1 MAESAATSPPRPR
14 PLLAGAAVAL
24 LYLILLTPILLD
36 HLPNGRAAFDEIN
49 FHEPAIRVFARELPL
64 PWLRDYLSATTPGYH
79 LLLAAVSLALP
90 DSEWL
95 LRAANIAM
103 SLALVGLLA
112 GACAARAR
120 SWRAAL
126 LALPF
131 AASMHVLFSGAWLL
145 PDNLGWL
152 LVLAVLLVCL
162 RVPFRPIYCA
172 YAGAILLLLVLVRQ
186 IHLWAA
192 APIIAAA
199 WMSVLFPDP
208 HHHPGLPRPAAP
220 GGIDSANWRELLFAR
235 PLVRAHRAFVAL
247 VCCAPAVLAVLYFHR
262 LWGGLVPPSFQ
273 GQYHNPNPAAPAFIL
288 ALFGLFGLF
297 FLPLLLPGL
306 AAAWRERRWLLL
318 GAAGAGLLAAMIPAT
333 THAAEAGRHSGLWNI
348 SRAFEARGFVLFGRT
363 SILIAALAA
372 LGGAALVGWLR
383 LIPFRQGVVLL
394 AALAGFTAAQAASFQ
409 LFQRYIEPFVLMLLA
424 IMSTIA
430 FRTDAPGRSP
440 LRSLLA
446 LPALLAGLLA
456 VQTALVLRS
465 AEPAGFFGFH
475 AGDPRL
481 RAYLRDGDNAAVDG
495 RKVEPRPRGARS
507 PGP

>member
-1 MAESAATSPPRPR
+1 MADPDATSPPRPR

-24 LYLILLTPILLD
+24 LYLLLLTPILLD
-36 HLPNGRAAFDEIN
+36 HLPYGRAAFDEIN
-49 FHEPAIRVFARELPL
+49 FHEPTIRVFARELPL

-79 LLLAAVSLALP
+79 LLLAAVSLARP

-95 LRAANIAM
+95 LRAVNIAI

-120 SWRAAL
+120 TRLAGL

-162 RVPFRPIYCA
+162 RVPFRPIYCV
-172 YAGAILLLLVLVRQ
+172 YAGALLFLLVLARQ

-208 HHHPGLPRPAAP
+208 RHHPGLPRPAAP
-220 GGIDSANWRELLFAR
+220 GGVESADWRELFFAR
-235 PLVRAHRAFVAL
+235 PVVRAHRAFVAA
-247 VCCAPAVLAVLYFHR
+247 VCCAPAAIAVISFYR
-262 LWGGLVPPSFQ
+262 IWNGLVPPSFQ

-288 ALFGLFGLF
+288 ALLGLFSLF
-297 FLPLLLPGL
+297 FFPILLPGL
-306 AAAWRERRWLLL
+306 VRAWRESRLILF
-318 GAAGAGLLAAMIPAT
+318 AAVAAALLAALLPAT
-333 THAAEAGRHSGLWNI
+333 THSIEGGRHSGLWSI
-348 SRAFEARGFVLFGRT
+348 SRALEARGLVLFGRT
-363 SILIAALAA
+363 SPLIAGLAVF
-372 LGGAALVGWLR
+372 GGAALTAWMRLVPLR
-383 LIPFRQGVVLL
+383 AAVVLL

-409 LFQRYIEPFVLMLLA
+409 LYQRYIEPFLLLFLA
-424 IMSTIA
+424 LLGALSLQST
-430 FRTDAPGRSP
+430 AP
-440 LRSLLA
+440 RSLRACLA
-446 LPALLAGLLA
+446 LPALLGALVAL
-456 VQTALVLRS
+456 QTAHSLRG
-465 AEPAGFFGFH
+465 AKPAGFFGFH

-481 RAYLRDGDNAAVDG
+481 KAYIRDGDKAVVDG
-495 RKVEPRPRGARS
+495 NKVEPLPRGAPP

>member
-1 MAESAATSPPRPR
+1 MPDAQPTTVPSSRR
-14 PLLAGAAVAL
+14 FLAGAAVAL
-24 LYLILLTPILLD
+24 LYLFLLTPILLD

-49 FHEPAIRVFARELPL
+49 YHEPTIRVFARELPL

-95 LRAANIAM
+95 LRAANIAI

-112 GACAARAR
+112 GTCAARAR

-152 LVLAVLLVCL
+152 FVLAVLLVCL
-162 RVPFRPIYCA
+162 RIPFRPIFCVH
-172 YAGAILLLLVLVRQ
+172 AGALLLLLVLARQ

-235 PLVRAHRAFVAL
+235 PIVRTHRAFVAA
-247 VCCAPAVLAVLYFHR
+247 VCCAPAAIAVISFYR
-262 LWGGLVPPSFQ
+262 IWNGLVPPSFQ

-288 ALFGLFGLF
+288 ALFGLFSLF
-297 FLPLLLPGL
+297 FIPILLPGL
-306 AAAWRERRWLLL
+306 ARAWRERRWILF
-318 GAAGAGLLAAMIPAT
+318 AAVAAALLAALLPAT
-333 THAAEAGRHSGLWNI
+333 THSVEGGRHSGLWNI
-348 SRAFEARGFVLFGRT
+348 SRALESRGFVLFGRT
-363 SILIAALAA
+363 SPLIAGLAA
-372 LGGAALVGWLR
+372 LGGAALVAWLR
-383 LIPFRQGVVLL
+383 LVPFRTAIVLL
-394 AALAGFTAAQAASFQ
+394 AALAGFTAAQAASYQ
-409 LFQRYIEPFVLMLLA
+409 LFQRYTEPFLLLLLA
-424 IMSTIA
+424 LLGA
-430 FRTDAPGRSP
+430 FALQTTAP
-440 LRSLLA
+440 RSLRACLA
-446 LPALLAGLLA
+446 LPALLGALLA
-456 VQTALVLRS
+456 FQTALSLRG
-465 AEPAGFFGFH
+465 AQPAGFFGFH

-481 RAYLRDGDNAAVDG
+481 KAYLVDGDNAVVDG
-495 RKVEPRPRGARS
+495 KKVEPLPRGAR
-507 PGP
+507 P